1 MKELQMHIL
10 FKSCFQVFT
19 LPYVLNLQRTSNAY
33 SFQKLNNIFE
43 YLPNQHVKTSEDLDA
58 CNVWPNIQ
66 NKQ

>member
-1 MKELQMHIL
+1 MHIL

-19 LPYVLNLQRTSNAY
+19 PPYVLNLQRTSNAY

-43 YLPNQHVKTSEDLDA
+43 YLPYQHVKIPEDLDA

>member
-1 MKELQMHIL
+1 MHIL

-19 LPYVLNLQRTSNAY
+19 PPNVTYYVLNLQRTSNAY
-33 SFQKLNNIFE
+33 SFQKLNNIFQ
-43 YLPNQHVKTSEDLDA
+43 YLPNQHVKIPEDLDA

>member
-1 MKELQMHIL
+1 MHIL

-19 LPYVLNLQRTSNAY
+19 LPYVLNLQTTSNAY

-43 YLPNQHVKTSEDLDA
+43 PNQHVKIPEDFDA